1 LVGAEERDPSG
12 SGVKYIQVK
21 KSDRPLVMAL
31 RLSLAN
37 LGAVIRIRP
46 KYCIASKPL
55 PHTVVPALMARLL
68 GAVIFLDFDDLE
80 SGYWQDRL
88 WWPFLRF
95 LERISPRL
103 FHFTCVHTE
112 ELAAEATKVAHI
124 HPSRILRLNQGVD
137 ATLFSPGKTEDSPAR
152 PVILYAAHL
161 GVAAEGL
168 HFVLKGFK
176 SLVEKRNDAIL
187 LVVGGGPL
195 LPSFHKEVKGMGL
208 NGMVVF
214 AGQLHHNLMPK
225 VMKLA
230 RAAVNYN
237 PPENQAS
244 RYRASVKVRE
254 YLAMGLPVATNI
266 VGSDLSPFI
275 PFLQVIEAGDIAGFA
290 EAVERALAR
299 GRSEEARKDLEN
311 NWAWEMVV
319 SRFLHQLGE
328 HRGLIW

>member
-1 LVGAEERDPSG
+1 
-12 SGVKYIQVK
+12 
-21 KSDRPLVMAL
+21 
-31 RLSLAN
+31 
-37 LGAVIRIRP
+37 
-46 KYCIASKPL
+46 
-55 PHTVVPALMARLL
+55 
-68 GAVIFLDFDDLE
+68 
-80 SGYWQDRL
+80 
-88 WWPFLRF
+88 
-95 LERISPRL
+95 
-103 FHFTCVHTE
+103 
-112 ELAAEATKVAHI
+112 
-124 HPSRILRLNQGVD
+124 
-137 ATLFSPGKTEDSPAR
+137 
-152 PVILYAAHL
+152 
-161 GVAAEGL
+161 
-168 HFVLKGFK
+168 
-176 SLVEKRNDAIL
+176 
-187 LVVGGGPL
+187 
-195 LPSFHKEVKGMGL
+195 
-208 NGMVVF
+208 
-214 AGQLHHNLMPK
+214 MPK